1 MTGPDYRVRIPKL
14 RRLGRLWGFIV
25 VLFLRRFYN
34 GPMGI
39 IDNKKIIFIEY
50 IGSVKNEST
59 F

>member
-39 IDNKKIIFIEY
+39 IDNKKNY
-50 IGSVKNEST
+50 IYRIYRERKK
-59 F
+59 